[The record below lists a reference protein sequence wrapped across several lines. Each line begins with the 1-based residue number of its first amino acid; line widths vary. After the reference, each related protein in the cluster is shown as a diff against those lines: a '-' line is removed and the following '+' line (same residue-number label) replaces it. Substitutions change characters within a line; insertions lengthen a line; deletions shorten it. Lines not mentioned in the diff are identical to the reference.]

1 MGIHVFQ
8 SQQLEVLAKMLL
20 KQQSKVTNDPFQV
33 LETQH
38 FIVPNQ
44 AIEQW
49 LKQYIAEQQGISA
62 NQIYHQR
69 IQTFQWY
76 VYQQVMTDKD
86 QVRQAN
92 IPRLVMKWRIYEALR
107 PFITSAQIE
116 LSEQHALFDII
127 ARIFDS
133 AAHLIDPLQ
142 RQIKKQSMLYW
153 VSEQVSRL
161 FGHYMLYRG
170 YCFEGHAQG
179 TCTCKQNWLDA
190 WGQDRPI
197 DVESLI
203 SPQSK
208 NISLYNLEQAES
220 LEAWQRWLWHEVF
233 HEDFL
238 KIKAI
243 DTQFW
248 QILEATKT
256 TALKQLPRQ
265 VTIFTLLDLPPNQ
278 LQFLRRLGQYIDVT
292 IYHYNPSQEYWADSV
307 DPNWKKTYDAQAVQR
322 FRDKTER
329 QGKKVTDTEIEAFIQ
344 TFNVT
349 FNAEA
354 RESRHPLLT
363 RFGKQA
369 RDHFSL
375 LASLSSGEEGIW
387 EDLFFDDYRNTLLGK
402 VQSDILFLMEPEAH
416 AYPLASEDQS
426 IQVHVCHSNLRQLE
440 VLKDQLTYWLSQG
453 TKEAPRRLDDILVV
467 ATDLSMLEPMIR
479 SVFAPPPRQQGQRQE
494 SYLPIKIVGV
504 PQFDLTNAW
513 LAVIGRIQ
521 LPQGRFKYSEFA
533 DWLSLLPT
541 QRYYGLDHEQ
551 VTRMLT
557 LLENAG
563 FKRGLDEAHLKR
575 FLLEEDQDYRF
586 SFKFALDRLVMG
598 IAVPEHTMVLDTL
611 SYAEVQPED
620 FALIG
625 YLIQIYN
632 DLDHRRDWLICH
644 EQGEHYSVEYWL
656 TVLAEEIAQFQQQGE
671 DILRTVAELIHKHI
685 RMLTLSVTYEK
696 RNSQEKMGQLDDL
709 TLPLAYVIS
718 EIEQGLESQLENAEP
733 SGHITFSEIGQIRP
747 ISYQLMVVLGL
758 DSGVFPSRNQHVPF
772 DLMQVLRPILGD
784 RSRLE
789 DDQGAFLDT
798 LLLAKENFWLFY
810 NGFDEKSGE
819 LMQPSSVLQ
828 EFIDHLA
835 LITQENINTEITE
848 EKSKYLK
855 EMNVPIQLESMY
867 HIHALQPFDAINF
880 INSGTIHYQ
889 DQWFAVAQQLQHHS
903 GRRQPWID
911 QSYEMDT
918 SDVVVLDSN
927 QWVND
932 VTFPAQLYLKTLGVE
947 NIKNIEENN
956 DEEPL
961 LLDGLARYEVRRFLQ
976 AQDETVENM
985 HILLDQLPVGKV
997 QQSAWQQSQQE
1008 YLTLLERLH
1017 TYADKPTETTQQ
1029 TLCISEH
1036 VYLRITVPK
1045 QVSETQWV
1053 ELQISSARAERRAK
1067 AWLHYLLWLQY
1078 LNLDEQGK
1086 DYRYIVVFSDQTIT
1100 YEGVSSAQANIFLK
1114 HWWSLWQHALKT
1126 PVVLPAALLLK
1137 PSEKNKQPEWAEE
1150 NGLDEKTWQT
1160 LSKHWNDPQKYS
1172 DAFSASED
1180 KASKYH
1186 QDWQFILQEQDA
1198 SILLESHCRE
1208 WAYRLYAPIYEYLNV
1223 DE

>member
-8 SQQLEVLAKMLL
+8 SQQLEVLAQMLL
-20 KQQSKVTNDPFQV
+20 EQQSKVTNDPFRV

-107 PFITSAQIE
+107 PFIASAQVE
-116 LSEQHALFDII
+116 LSEQHALFDLIT
-127 ARIFDS
+127 RIYES
-133 AAHLIDPLQ
+133 AIHLTDPLQ

-153 VSEQVSRL
+153 VSEQVSCL

-170 YCFEGHAQG
+170 YCLEGHVEG
-179 TCTCKQNWLDA
+179 KCSCKQNWLDA
-190 WGQDRPI
+190 WGRDQAI
-197 DVESLI
+197 DIEKLI

-208 NISLYNLEQAES
+208 NLSLYNLEQAES

-233 HEDFL
+233 HDDFL
-238 KIKAI
+238 KIKTI
-243 DTQFW
+243 DAQFW
-248 QILEATKT
+248 QILEATKI
-256 TALKQLPRQ
+256 TALKHLPQQ

-307 DPNWKKTYDAQAVQR
+307 DPQWKKTYDAQAIQR
-322 FRDKTER
+322 FREKNER
-329 QGKKVTDTEIEAFIQ
+329 LKKKLTDEDIEAFIQ

-375 LASLSSGEEGIW
+375 LAGLSSGEEGIW
-387 EDLFFDDYRNTLLGK
+387 EDLFFDDYQDTLLGK
-402 VQSDILFLMEPEAH
+402 IQSDILFLMEPEAQV
-416 AYPLASEDQS
+416 YPLAKDDYS

-440 VLKDQLTYWLSQG
+440 VLKGQLIYWLSQG

-467 ATDLSMLEPMIR
+467 APDLTTLEPMIR
-479 SVFAPPPRQQGQRQE
+479 SVFAPPPRSQGQRQE

-521 LPQGRFKYSEFA
+521 LPQGRFKYSDFA

-541 QRYYGLDHEQ
+541 QRYYGLDYEQ

-557 LLENAG
+557 LLEKAG

-586 SFKFALDRLVMG
+586 SFKFALDRLAMG
-598 IAVPEHTMVLDTL
+598 VAVPEHTIVRDIL

-620 FALIG
+620 FPLIG
-625 YLIQIYN
+625 CLIQIYN

-644 EQGEHYSVEYWL
+644 EQGQHYSVEYWL
-656 TVLAEEIAQFQQQGE
+656 TVLADEIALFQQQGE
-671 DILRTVAELIHKHI
+671 DILRTVAELINKHI

-696 RNSQEKMGQLDDL
+696 RNQQEKMGQLDDL

-747 ISYQLMVVLGL
+747 IPYQLTVVLGL
-758 DSGVFPSRNQHVPF
+758 DSGVFPSRNRHIPF
-772 DLMQVLRPILGD
+772 DLMQVLQPILGD

-789 DDQGAFLDT
+789 DDQGAFLDA
-798 LLLAKENFWLFY
+798 LLLAKDNFWLFY
-810 NGFDEKSGE
+810 NGFDEKSDE

-835 LITQENINTEITE
+835 FITQENKNIEVTQ
-848 EKSKYLK
+848 EKSKHLEK
-855 EMNVPIQLESMY
+855 MNVPIQLASIY
-867 HIHALQPFDAINF
+867 HIHALQPFDAVNF
-880 INSGTIHYQ
+880 IDLEKGHYQ

-903 GRRQPWID
+903 GKRQPWVD
-911 QSYEMDT
+911 QAYQLNVTDIMM
-918 SDVVVLDSN
+918 LDAY
-927 QWVND
+927 QWVKD
-932 VTFPAQLYLKTLGVE
+932 VTFPAQLYLRALGVE
-947 NIKNIEENN
+947 NIKKVAENS

-961 LLDGLARYEVRRFLQ
+961 FLDGLAKYKVRDFLQ
-976 AQDETVENM
+976 SQQALTHNADM
-985 HILLDQLPVGKV
+985 LLDQLPVGKT

-1029 TLCISEH
+1029 TLCISEY

-1045 QVSETQWV
+1045 QASETQWV
-1053 ELQISSARAERRAK
+1053 VLRLSSSQPERRAQE
-1067 AWLHYLLWLQY
+1067 WLNYLLWLQY
-1078 LNLDEQGK
+1078 LDLDEQSQ
-1086 DYRYIVVFSDQTIT
+1086 DYRYIVVFSDQTMI
-1100 YEGVSSAQANIFLK
+1100 YEGVSSAKACTLLK
-1114 HWWSLWQHALKT
+1114 DWWALWQQAMVT
-1126 PVVLPAALLLK
+1126 PIVLPAQLLLSLSK
-1137 PSEKNKQPEWAEE
+1137 KNKQPEWTEE
-1150 NGLDEKTWQT
+1150 KSLDKKTWQT
-1160 LSKHWNDPQKYS
+1160 LSKHWNDPQKHNK
-1172 DAFSASED
+1172 AISADED

-1186 QDWQFILQEQDA
+1186 QEWQFILQEQDA
-1198 SILLESHCRE
+1198 NALLEKHCRE
-1208 WAYRLYAPIYEYLNV
+1208 WAYRLYAPIYEHLNTIG
-1223 DE
+1223 

>member
-8 SQQLEVLAKMLL
+8 SQQLEVLAQMLL
-20 KQQSKVTNDPFQV
+20 QQQSKVTNDPFRV

-38 FIVPNQ
+38 LIVPNQ

-107 PFITSAQIE
+107 PFISSAQLE
-116 LSEQHALFDII
+116 LSEEHALFGIVS
-127 ARIFDS
+127 RIFDS
-133 AAHLIDPLQ
+133 AIHLTDPTQ

-153 VSEQVSRL
+153 VAEHVSRL
-161 FGHYMLYRG
+161 FSHYMLYRG
-170 YCFEGHAQG
+170 YCLEGHAEG
-179 TCTCKQNWLDA
+179 KCSCNQNWLDA
-190 WGQDRPI
+190 WGRNQAI
-197 DVESLI
+197 DIEKLI

-233 HEDFL
+233 HDDFL
-238 KIKAI
+238 KIKEI

-256 TALKQLPRQ
+256 TALKQLPRK

-307 DPNWKKTYDAQAVQR
+307 DPQWKKTYDAQAIQR
-322 FRDKTER
+322 FREKNER
-329 QGKKVTDTEIEAFIQ
+329 LKKKLTDEDIEAFIQ

-375 LASLSSGEEGIW
+375 LAGLSSGEEGVW
-387 EDLFFDDYRNTLLGK
+387 QDLFFDHYQDTLLGK
-402 VQSDILFLMEPEAH
+402 IQSDILFLMEPETH
-416 AYPLASEDQS
+416 AYPLDSADQS

-440 VLKDQLTYWLSQG
+440 VLKDQLMHWLSQA

-467 ATDLSMLEPMIR
+467 APDLGMLEPMIR
-479 SVFAPPPRQQGQRQE
+479 SVFAPPPRSQGQRQE

-521 LPQGRFKYSEFA
+521 LPQGRFRYSDFA

-541 QRYYGLDHEQ
+541 QHYYGLDHEQ
-551 VTRMLT
+551 VTRMLA
-557 LLENAG
+557 LLEGAG
-563 FKRGLDEAHLKR
+563 FKRGLDDAHLKR
-575 FLLEEDQDYRF
+575 FLLEDDQDYRF
-586 SFKFALDRLVMG
+586 TFKFALDRLAMG
-598 IAVPEHTMVLDTL
+598 IAVPEHTLVLKTL
-611 SYAEVQPED
+611 SYRDVQPED
-620 FALIG
+620 FLLIG
-625 YLIQIYN
+625 HLIQIYK
-632 DLDHRRDWLICH
+632 DLNHRRDWLICH
-644 EQGEHYSVEYWL
+644 EKGEHYSVEYWL
-656 TVLAEEIAQFQQQGE
+656 TVLADEIAQFQQQGE
-671 DILRTVAELIHKHI
+671 DILRTVAELIQKHI

-696 RNSQEKMGQLDDL
+696 RNQQEKMGQLDDL

-747 ISYQLMVVLGL
+747 IPYKLIVVLGL
-758 DSGVFPSRNQHVPF
+758 DSGIFPSRHQHVPF

-789 DDQGAFLDT
+789 DDQGAFLDA
-798 LLLAKENFWLFY
+798 LLLAKDNFWLFY

-828 EFIDHLA
+828 EFVDHLA
-835 LITQENINTEITE
+835 LITQDVLTQEVSV

-855 EMNVPIQLESMY
+855 DMNVPMQLASLY
-867 HIHALQPFDAINF
+867 HIHALQPFDTINF
-880 INSGTIHYQ
+880 VDPGAIHYQ
-889 DQWFAVAQQLQHHS
+889 DQWFAVAKQLQHFS
-903 GRRQPWID
+903 GKRQPWID
-911 QSYEMDT
+911 QPY
-918 SDVVVLDSN
+918 
-927 QWVND
+927 QVND
-932 VTFPAQLYLKTLGVE
+932 PDMSIFDSMQWINDVIFPAQLYLKTLGIENTKSVVE
-947 NIKNIEENN
+947 NI

-961 LLDGLARYEVRRFLQ
+961 LLDGLARYEVRRFFQ
-976 AQDETVENM
+976 AQDMLVENM
-985 HILLDQLPVGKV
+985 QVLLDQLPVGKV
-997 QQSAWQQSQQE
+997 QESAWQQSQQE
-1008 YLTLLERLH
+1008 YRTLLERLH
-1017 TYADKPTETTQQ
+1017 CYADHPTPTTQQ
-1029 TLCISEH
+1029 TLCLSDH
-1036 VYLRITVPK
+1036 LYLRITVPK
-1045 QVSETQWV
+1045 QNAETQWV

-1067 AWLHYLLWLQY
+1067 AWLNYLLWLRY
-1078 LNLDEQGK
+1078 LNLHEQGK
-1086 DYRYIVVFSDQTIT
+1086 EYRYIVVFSDQTII
-1100 YEGVSSAQANIFLK
+1100 YEGVSSNQAREFLN
-1114 HWWSLWQHALKT
+1114 HWCQLWQQAMTT
-1126 PVVLPAALLLK
+1126 PVVLPAALLMK
-1137 PSEKNKQPEWAEE
+1137 PSEKNKPLDCTED
-1150 NGLDEKTWQT
+1150 NGLDEKIWQT

-1172 DAFSASED
+1172 EVFSASDD

-1198 SILLESHCRE
+1198 SLLLESHCRE
-1208 WAYRLYAPIYEYLNV
+1208 WAYRLYAPIYDYLTV